1 MHSYAPSPSFCASDP
16 VAVTVE
22 QQLLNRRGEGS
33 GQLIVNEERDGIRL
47 AFGGSVVR
55 AQSYDAALVRLADAL
70 LSDPY
75 CAPALSSRLR
85 DSVILEQIYQ
95 REFRSEKRA

>member
-1 MHSYAPSPSFCASDP
+1 MHSFAPTPNFSASDP

-22 QQLLNRRGEGS
+22 QQLLHRHKQGS
-33 GQLIVNEERDGIRL
+33 GELIVNEEPEGFRL
-47 AFGGSVVR
+47 AFAGSVVR
-55 AQSYDAALVRLADAL
+55 ARSYDVALVRLADAL

-75 CAPALSSRLR
+75 CAPSLFSRLR
-85 DSVILEQIYQ
+85 DSMILEQIYQ

>member
-1 MHSYAPSPSFCASDP
+1 MHSPAPTPNICASDP
-16 VAVTVE
+16 VALTVE
-22 QQLLNRRGEGS
+22 HQLLKRHGEGS
-33 GQLIVNEERDGIRL
+33 GELIVNEEPDGFRL
-47 AFGGSVVR
+47 AFAGSVVR
-55 AQSYDAALVRLADAL
+55 ARSYDVALVRLADAL